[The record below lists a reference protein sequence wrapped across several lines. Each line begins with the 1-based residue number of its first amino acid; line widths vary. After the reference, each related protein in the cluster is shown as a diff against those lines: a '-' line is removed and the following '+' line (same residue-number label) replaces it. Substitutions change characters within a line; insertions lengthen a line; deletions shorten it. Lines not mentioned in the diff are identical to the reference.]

1 MKEPTPEHKFKG
13 NLSVLD
19 VVMITASGVTPASS
33 IFVIA
38 PLAIASAGSGA
49 FISFLIAA
57 FIAATIAL
65 CYAELGAA
73 HPSAG
78 GEYSIIKRLF
88 GTLCGLQTYLF
99 ILSAALFVP
108 AVLATGA
115 VPYLNTALGTQFD
128 ASTAGMIT
136 ILIGGACA
144 IFNIKANAL
153 LTGTFL
159 VVEIAV
165 LGLIAWLGFSNPHQ
179 SADILTAPVML
190 NPEGVLAPVSVPL
203 IVAIVGVALFSYNG
217 YGAAVYMAEDMRE
230 QGKPMATAIMLT
242 LVIVVLVELL
252 PFTALLIGAPS
263 LVEMAKQADPVGYVV
278 SQLGGPT
285 LARVVSGAIY
295 LSVFNAI
302 IAIVAQFSRMMF
314 SSGRDGFW
322 LPQVNRALKKI
333 HPRFGTPW
341 IATLLFGIPSALLAF
356 CSNLGDLT
364 SFTVILLLLVYI
376 IMAIAALISR
386 RRVHFHH
393 PYLMP
398 LWPLP
403 VVIALL
409 GCLYVLWTILI
420 ASSLKDFIII
430 AGILC
435 FGLVLSYMHTRQTV
449 PLVEPSIEGE

>member
-1 MKEPTPEHKFKG
+1 MKESAPEHTFKG

-49 FISFLIAA
+49 FLSFLIAA
-57 FIAATIAL
+57 CVAAAIAL

-99 ILSAALFVP
+99 ILSASLFVP

-128 ASTAGMIT
+128 ASTAGMLT
-136 ILIGGACA
+136 VLVGGICA

-153 LTGTFL
+153 LTGAFL
-159 VVEIAV
+159 VVEVAV
-165 LGLIAWLGFSNPHQ
+165 LALIAWLGFSHPHQ
-179 SADILTAPVML
+179 STEILTAPVML
-190 NPEGVLAPVSVPL
+190 DAQGSLAPVSLPP
-203 IVAIVGVALFSYNG
+203 IVAMVGVALFSYNG

-230 QGKPMATAIMLT
+230 QGRPMAIAIMLT
-242 LVIVVLVELL
+242 LVIVVLVELV
-252 PFTALLIGAPS
+252 PFTALLIGSPS
-263 LVEMAKQADPVGYVV
+263 LTEMAKQADPVGYVV
-278 SQLGGPT
+278 TQLGGPT

-314 SSGRDGFW
+314 ASGRDGFW
-322 LPQVNRALKKI
+322 LPAFNRALKII
-333 HPRFGTPW
+333 HPRFGTP
-341 IATLLFGIPSALLAF
+341 GSPPCCSA
-356 CSNLGDLT
+356 C
-364 SFTVILLLLVYI
+364 
-376 IMAIAALISR
+376 R
-386 RRVHFHH
+386 RRCWRFA
-393 PYLMP
+393 P
-398 LWPLP
+398 
-403 VVIALL
+403 I
-409 GCLYVLWTILI
+409 
-420 ASSLKDFIII
+420 SN
-430 AGILC
+430 
-435 FGLVLSYMHTRQTV
+435 R
-449 PLVEPSIEGE
+449 

>member
-1 MKEPTPEHKFKG
+1 MTEPTPEHKFKG

-65 CYAELGAA
+65 CCAELGAA

-165 LGLIAWLGFSNPHQ
+165 LGLIAWLGFSTPHQ
-179 SADILTAPVML
+179 SADILVAPVML

-203 IVAIVGVALFSYNG
+203 IVAMVGVALFSYNG

-242 LVIVVLVELL
+242 LAIVVLVELL

-263 LVEMAKQADPVGYVV
+263 LAEMAKQADPVGYVV

-322 LPQVNRALKKI
+322 LPQVNRALKII

-376 IMAIAALISR
+376 IMAVAALISR
-386 RRVHFHH
+386 RRVRFHH

-403 VVIALL
+403 VAIALI

-435 FGLVLSYMHTRQTV
+435 FGLLLSYMRTRQAI
-449 PLVEPSIEGE
+449 PHVEPSIEGE

>member
-190 NPEGVLAPVSVPL
+190 NPEGVLSPVSVPL
-203 IVAIVGVALFSYNG
+203 IVAMVGVALFSYNG

>member
-1 MKEPTPEHKFKG
+1 MKEPTPEYKFKG

-38 PLAIASAGSGA
+38 PLAITSAGSGA

-203 IVAIVGVALFSYNG
+203 IVAMVGVALFSYNG

>member
-1 MKEPTPEHKFKG
+1 MTEPTPEHKFKG

-153 LTGTFL
+153 LTGTL
-159 VVEIAV
+159 
-165 LGLIAWLGFSNPHQ
+165 LWL
-179 SADILTAPVML
+179 
-190 NPEGVLAPVSVPL
+190 
-203 IVAIVGVALFSYNG
+203 
-217 YGAAVYMAEDMRE
+217 
-230 QGKPMATAIMLT
+230 K
-242 LVIVVLVELL
+242 
-252 PFTALLIGAPS
+252 
-263 LVEMAKQADPVGYVV
+263 
-278 SQLGGPT
+278 
-285 LARVVSGAIY
+285 
-295 LSVFNAI
+295 
-302 IAIVAQFSRMMF
+302 SRCW
-314 SSGRDGFW
+314 G
-322 LPQVNRALKKI
+322 
-333 HPRFGTPW
+333 
-341 IATLLFGIPSALLAF
+341 
-356 CSNLGDLT
+356 
-364 SFTVILLLLVYI
+364 
-376 IMAIAALISR
+376 
-386 RRVHFHH
+386 
-393 PYLMP
+393 
-398 LWPLP
+398 
-403 VVIALL
+403 
-409 GCLYVLWTILI
+409 
-420 ASSLKDFIII
+420 
-430 AGILC
+430 
-435 FGLVLSYMHTRQTV
+435 
-449 PLVEPSIEGE
+449 

>member
-1 MKEPTPEHKFKG
+1 MKDTASEQK
-13 NLSVLD
+13 LSGKLSILD

-57 FIAATIAL
+57 IIALTIAL

-99 ILSAALFVP
+99 ILSGALFTP

-128 ASTAGMIT
+128 ASLTGMVT
-136 ILIGGACA
+136 VFIGGAFA
-144 IFNIKANAL
+144 ILNIKANAL

-159 VVEIAV
+159 VIEVAILA
-165 LGLIAWLGFSNPHQ
+165 LIALLGFSNPHQ
-179 SADILTAPVML
+179 SVDIFTSPVML
-190 NPEGVLAPVSVPL
+190 NAQGTLSPVSIPL
-203 IVAIVGVALFSYNG
+203 IIAMVGTALFSYNG

-230 QGKPMATAIMLT
+230 QGKAIAIAVILT
-242 LVIVVLVELL
+242 LAVVVIVEMV

-263 LVEMAKQADPVGYVV
+263 LTEMASQADPVGYVV
-278 SQLGGPT
+278 KQLGGPG
-285 LARVVSGAIY
+285 LAQVVSGAIY

-302 IAIVAQFSRMMF
+302 IAIVAQFSRVMF
-314 SSGRDGFW
+314 SSGRDNFW
-322 LPQVNRALKKI
+322 FPQLNRALKVI

-356 CSNLGDLT
+356 YSNLEELT

-386 RRVHFHH
+386 RRPFHH

-403 VVIALL
+403 VLVALL
-409 GCLYVLWTILI
+409 CCLSVLWALLQT
-420 ASSLKDFIII
+420 SSLKDFLIVATIVV
-430 AGILC
+430 
-435 FGLVLSYMHTRQTV
+435 FGFVLSYWHQRQANPIV
-449 PLVEPSIEGE
+449 LPSSEGE

>member
-203 IVAIVGVALFSYNG
+203 IVAMVGVALFSYNG

>member
-1 MKEPTPEHKFKG
+1 MTEHKFKG

-115 VPYLNTALGTQFD
+115 VPYLNTALGTNFD

-159 VVEIAV
+159 VVEVAV

-179 SADILTAPVML
+179 SAEILTSPVML
-190 NPEGVLAPVSVPL
+190 NPEGLLTPVSVPL
-203 IVAIVGVALFSYNG
+203 IVAMVGVALFSYNG

-322 LPQVNRALKKI
+322 LPQVNRSLKKI

-386 RRVHFHH
+386 RRVHFNH

-403 VVIALL
+403 VAIALI

-430 AGILC
+430 AGIFC
-435 FGLVLSYMHTRQTV
+435 FGLVLSYLRNRQAI
-449 PLVEPSIEGE
+449 PLVEPSVEGE

>member
-1 MKEPTPEHKFKG
+1 MTEHKFKG

-115 VPYLNTALGTQFD
+115 VPYLNTALGTHFD

-159 VVEIAV
+159 VVEVAV

-179 SADILTAPVML
+179 SAEILTSPVML
-190 NPEGVLAPVSVPL
+190 NPEGLLTPVSVPL
-203 IVAIVGVALFSYNG
+203 IVAMVGVALFSYNG

-314 SSGRDGFW
+314 SSGRDDFW

-403 VVIALL
+403 VAIALI

-430 AGILC
+430 AGIFC
-435 FGLVLSYMHTRQTV
+435 FGLVLSYLRNRQAI
-449 PLVEPSIEGE
+449 PLVEPSVEGE

>member
-190 NPEGVLAPVSVPL
+190 NPEGVLSPVSVPL
-203 IVAIVGVALFSYNG
+203 IVAMVGIALFSYNG

>member
-1 MKEPTPEHKFKG
+1 MTEHKFKG

-115 VPYLNTALGTQFD
+115 VPYLNTALGTHFD
-128 ASTAGMIT
+128 ASTAGMVT

-159 VVEIAV
+159 VVEVAV

-179 SADILTAPVML
+179 SADILTSPVML
-190 NPEGVLAPVSVPL
+190 NPEGLLAPVSVPL
-203 IVAIVGVALFSYNG
+203 IVAMVGVALFSYNG

-314 SSGRDGFW
+314 SSGRDSFW

-403 VVIALL
+403 VAIALI

-430 AGILC
+430 AGIFC
-435 FGLVLSYMHTRQTV
+435 FGLVLSYLRNRQAI
-449 PLVEPSIEGE
+449 PLVEPSVEGE

>member
-203 IVAIVGVALFSYNG
+203 IVAMVGVALFSYNG

-435 FGLVLSYMHTRQTV
+435 FGLVLSYMHPRQTV

>member
-1 MKEPTPEHKFKG
+1 MQEPEAEHTFKG

-49 FISFLIAA
+49 FLSFLVAA
-57 FIAATIAL
+57 LVAAAIAL

-99 ILSAALFVP
+99 ILSASLFVP

-115 VPYLNTALGTQFD
+115 VPYLNTALGTHFD

-136 ILIGGACA
+136 VLVGGACA

-153 LTGTFL
+153 LTGAFL
-159 VVEIAV
+159 VVEVAV
-165 LGLIAWLGFSNPHQ
+165 LALIAWLGFSNPHQ
-179 SADILTAPVML
+179 SGEILAAPVML
-190 NPEGVLAPVSVPL
+190 DLQGVLSPVSLPP
-203 IVAIVGVALFSYNG
+203 IVAMVGVALFSYNG

-230 QGKPMATAIMLT
+230 QGKPMALAIMLT
-242 LVIVVLVELL
+242 LFIVVLVDLV
-252 PFTALLIGAPS
+252 PFTALLIGSPS
-263 LVEMAKQADPVGYVV
+263 LSEMARQADPVGYVV
-278 SQLGGPT
+278 TQLGGAT

-322 LPQVNRALKKI
+322 LPAVNRALKII

-341 IATLLFGIPSALLAF
+341 VATLLFGVPSALLAF

-364 SFTVILLLLVYI
+364 SFTVILLLVYI

-386 RRVHFHH
+386 RRRRFHH

-403 VVIALL
+403 VVIALIA
-409 GCLYVLWTILI
+409 CLYVLWTISI

-430 AGILC
+430 AGIVC
-435 FGLVLSYMHTRQTV
+435 FGLTLSYMRGRQPA
-449 PLVEPSIEGE
+449 PLAEPTPEGE

>member
-1 MKEPTPEHKFKG
+1 MKESAPEHTFKG

-49 FISFLIAA
+49 FLSFLIAA
-57 FIAATIAL
+57 CVAAAIAL

-99 ILSAALFVP
+99 ILSASLFVP

-128 ASTAGMIT
+128 ASTAGMLT
-136 ILIGGACA
+136 VLVGGICA

-153 LTGTFL
+153 LTGAFL
-159 VVEIAV
+159 VVEVAV
-165 LGLIAWLGFSNPHQ
+165 LALIAWLGFSHPHQ
-179 SADILTAPVML
+179 STEILTAPVML
-190 NPEGVLAPVSVPL
+190 DAQGSLAPVSLPL
-203 IVAIVGVALFSYNG
+203 IVAMVGVALFSYNG

-230 QGKPMATAIMLT
+230 QGRPMAIAIMLT
-242 LVIVVLVELL
+242 LVIVVLVELV
-252 PFTALLIGAPS
+252 PFTALLIGSPS
-263 LVEMAKQADPVGYVV
+263 LTEMAKQADPVGYVV
-278 SQLGGPT
+278 TQLGGPT

-314 SSGRDGFW
+314 ASGRDGFW
-322 LPQVNRALKKI
+322 LPTFNRVLKII

-341 IATLLFGIPSALLAF
+341 IATLLFGVPSALLAF
-356 CSNLGDLT
+356 CSDLESLT

-376 IMAIAALISR
+376 IMAVAALISR
-386 RRVHFHH
+386 RRRHFHH

-403 VVIALL
+403 VVVALL
-409 GCLYVLWTILI
+409 CCLYVLWTILI

-430 AGILC
+430 AGIIG
-435 FGLVLSYMHTRQTV
+435 FGLALNHLRGRQTA
-449 PLVEPSIEGE
+449 PLAAPSIEGE

>member
-179 SADILTAPVML
+179 SADILTAPVIL
-190 NPEGVLAPVSVPL
+190 NPEGGLSPVSVPL
-203 IVAIVGVALFSYNG
+203 IVTMVGVALFSYNG

-285 LARVVSGAIY
+285 LARVASGAIY

-322 LPQVNRALKKI
+322 LPQINRALKKI

>member
-1 MKEPTPEHKFKG
+1 MTEHKFKG

-115 VPYLNTALGTQFD
+115 VPYLNTALGTHFD

-159 VVEIAV
+159 VVEVAV

-179 SADILTAPVML
+179 SAEILTSPVML
-190 NPEGVLAPVSVPL
+190 NPEGLLAPVSVPL
-203 IVAIVGVALFSYNG
+203 IVAMVGVALFSYNG

-252 PFTALLIGAPS
+252 PFTALLIGAP
-263 LVEMAKQADPVGYVV
+263 
-278 SQLGGPT
+278 
-285 LARVVSGAIY
+285 
-295 LSVFNAI
+295 VF
-302 IAIVAQFSRMMF
+302 
-314 SSGRDGFW
+314 G
-322 LPQVNRALKKI
+322 
-333 HPRFGTPW
+333 
-341 IATLLFGIPSALLAF
+341 
-356 CSNLGDLT
+356 
-364 SFTVILLLLVYI
+364 
-376 IMAIAALISR
+376 
-386 RRVHFHH
+386 
-393 PYLMP
+393 
-398 LWPLP
+398 
-403 VVIALL
+403 
-409 GCLYVLWTILI
+409 
-420 ASSLKDFIII
+420 
-430 AGILC
+430 
-435 FGLVLSYMHTRQTV
+435 
-449 PLVEPSIEGE
+449 

>member
-203 IVAIVGVALFSYNG
+203 IVAMVGVALFSYNG

-376 IMAIAALISR
+376 IMSIAALISR
-386 RRVHFHH
+386 RRLHFHH

>member
-1 MKEPTPEHKFKG
+1 M
-13 NLSVLD
+13 
-19 VVMITASGVTPASS
+19 
-33 IFVIA
+33 
-38 PLAIASAGSGA
+38 
-49 FISFLIAA
+49 
-57 FIAATIAL
+57 
-65 CYAELGAA
+65 GAA

-115 VPYLNTALGTQFD
+115 VPYLNTALGTHFD

-159 VVEIAV
+159 VVEVAV

-179 SADILTAPVML
+179 SAEILTSPVML
-190 NPEGVLAPVSVPL
+190 NPEGLLAPVSVPL
-203 IVAIVGVALFSYNG
+203 IVAMVGVALFSYNG

-322 LPQVNRALKKI
+322 LPQVNRALKKSTRASA
-333 HPRFGTPW
+333 HRGSPPCCSAFLRRCWPSVPTL
-341 IATLLFGIPSALLAF
+341 AT
-356 CSNLGDLT
+356 
-364 SFTVILLLLVYI
+364 
-376 IMAIAALISR
+376 
-386 RRVHFHH
+386 
-393 PYLMP
+393 
-398 LWPLP
+398 
-403 VVIALL
+403 
-409 GCLYVLWTILI
+409 
-420 ASSLKDFIII
+420 
-430 AGILC
+430 
-435 FGLVLSYMHTRQTV
+435 
-449 PLVEPSIEGE
+449 

>member
-1 MKEPTPEHKFKG
+1 MTEHKFKG

-38 PLAIASAGSGA
+38 PLAIA
-49 FISFLIAA
+49 
-57 FIAATIAL
+57 
-65 CYAELGAA
+65 
-73 HPSAG
+73 SAG

-128 ASTAGMIT
+128 ASTAGMVT

-159 VVEIAV
+159 VVEVAV

-179 SADILTAPVML
+179 SAEILTSPVML
-190 NPEGVLAPVSVPL
+190 NPEGLLAPVSVPL
-203 IVAIVGVALFSYNG
+203 IVAMVGVALFSYNG

-403 VVIALL
+403 VAIALI

-430 AGILC
+430 AGIFC
-435 FGLVLSYMHTRQTV
+435 FGLVLSYLRNRQAI
-449 PLVEPSIEGE
+449 PLVEHSVEGE

>member
-1 MKEPTPEHKFKG
+1 MKESAPEHTFKG

-49 FISFLIAA
+49 FLSFLI
-57 FIAATIAL
+57 
-65 CYAELGAA
+65 
-73 HPSAG
+73 AG

-115 VPYLNTALGTQFD
+115 VPYLNTALGISFD

-136 ILIGGACA
+136 VLIGGACA

-153 LTGTFL
+153 LTGAFL
-159 VVEIAV
+159 VVEVAV
-165 LGLIAWLGFSNPHQ
+165 LALIAWLGFSHPHQ
-179 SADILTAPVML
+179 SAEILTAPVML
-190 NPEGVLAPVSVPL
+190 DAQGSLAPVSLPL
-203 IVAIVGVALFSYNG
+203 IVAMVGVALFSYNG

-230 QGKPMATAIMLT
+230 QGKPMAVAIMLT
-242 LVIVVLVELL
+242 LVIVVLVELV
-252 PFTALLIGAPS
+252 PFTALLIGSPS
-263 LVEMAKQADPVGYVV
+263 LAEMAKQADPVGYVV
-278 SQLGGPT
+278 TQLGGPT

-314 SSGRDGFW
+314 ASGRDGFW
-322 LPQVNRALKKI
+322 LPTFNRALKII

-341 IATLLFGIPSALLAF
+341 IATLLFGVPSALLAF
-356 CSNLGDLT
+356 CSDLESLT

-376 IMAIAALISR
+376 IMAVAALISR
-386 RRVHFHH
+386 RRRHFHH

-403 VVIALL
+403 VVVALL
-409 GCLYVLWTILI
+409 CCLYVLWTILI

-430 AGILC
+430 AGIIG
-435 FGLVLSYMHTRQTV
+435 FGLALNHLRGRQPA
-449 PLVEPSIEGE
+449 PLATPSIEGE